1 RISLDGLKIVVDC
14 ANGAAYKV
22 APEVTRR
29 RMYLEALGSVL
40 GSADKV
46 IVDTGAGGTG
56 VVPYLPLPE
65 LQKRHQSGEQP
76 ATNQ

>member
-1 RISLDGLKIVVDC
+1 
-14 ANGAAYKV
+14 V

-29 RMYLEALGSVL
+29 RMYLEALSSIL
-40 GSADKV
+40 GSAEKV
-46 IVDTGAGGTG
+46 IMDTGADGTG

-65 LQKRHQSGEQP
+65 LQKRSQSGEQP